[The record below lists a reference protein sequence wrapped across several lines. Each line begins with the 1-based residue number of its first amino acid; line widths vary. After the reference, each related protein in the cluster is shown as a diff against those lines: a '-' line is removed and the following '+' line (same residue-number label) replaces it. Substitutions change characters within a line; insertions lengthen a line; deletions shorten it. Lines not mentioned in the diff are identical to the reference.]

1 MADNLVPGIPYV
13 HLRWDDSY
21 VYYYQPIPVKFEAAD
36 LITKVQA
43 EDELKDAGVDVS
55 SEGITGYTITRNV
68 IYNTLLNSFQLRPD
82 FLVTGTRLSD
92 IEIISPRDNRR
103 IIDGEGHD
111 VWIENS
117 IGGEIPVIEMSLP
130 CTNEEYLGTNVP
142 VNSVVMTDTQG
153 MGFSVAFKFYDTPVE
168 VKKRLQSEIYRE
180 VDERYK
186 QPVLL
191 VDMRVKRRDYT
202 SGRETYV
209 WFELR
214 YYVDGRVVLLKFGET
229 VEDFYKKFIERY
241 PWLALIL
248 SRQSSVWATSFTSFD
263 LKYAKN
269 LDKLFGVASATW
281 EGWNQSTLGKVFH
294 TIYCQVIDDTLTIHP
309 LPQKELIW
317 DKGIKA
323 SLVTKEE
330 EVKNKSNISWCFDEI
345 DLGCTFSS
353 IVFYLSK
360 AYFKSGYVGS
370 FPHVVDKVFGK
381 ELNVT
386 TYQGCVSN
394 GPGDLER
401 YIIPRL
407 VSREVLYSNLERY
420 EFNLSLLTNTENTV
434 FESSAT
440 TPLFRSVIFGGEET
454 AISPYQPSWWPEDFV
469 LMPTS
474 FTGEETITERR
485 FTLAFYFP
493 PDTQDEYLLKLR
505 DVLGN
510 MKGVYPVV
518 LEFGRMNSQGNK
530 VDTVEIKGFVVSG
543 VERRR
548 DNQKGEVSLTFVDRS
563 YMLKNQFVA
572 CLPYYDGWGDI
583 SAILDLL
590 QRAGYISQSNVSSYM
605 NIFKQTA
612 LDDGVVGEKQA
623 GYQLSLGTQRG
634 PIWDFK
640 MGTAFWECL
649 QKIAGYTKQW
659 FYLTREGKLAYVSP
673 LKLLY
678 IFRNAL
684 GSPMQPGTCAVIV
697 PSTSQPWFTVNV
709 LRYREKPEQWY
720 EEIRNL
726 TYSEEFDSSYNLY
739 ALFGATPAW
748 LPGYQVN
755 PFAAVLGD
763 REPKTDTELLGKIGD
778 PNEYNGT
785 NQVYFPFKKIAMIT
799 EPELNNLRVIRQRLE
814 VEKNRLF
821 APATSVSFSTW
832 GWSFC
837 QPLSL
842 IYIEESDEPKVISS
856 ISSSGGGRGKGW
868 FLVSKVTHSMDVT
881 RKDWAITVNAERWY
895 DDEDYFFK
903 FYSVE

>member
-43 EDELKDAGVDVS
+43 ENELKDAGVDVS

-269 LDKLFGVASATW
+269 LEELFGVASATW

-420 EFNLSLLTNTENTV
+420 EFNLSLLTNTSQVTPTTRQIELPREDVIELGPERENEILDKLVELTKKKREQGLTEEEEMWYELYTSLLHGRKAQFDDATRNQDV
-434 FESSAT
+434 LQYVSVVAAAVAAFITTYTQVIESAQEQDELNQRFSHEELINYAFTEFIKRVRGGEILVLPYFLMDNKRFFKEVLKYLETEYSFPLKESS
-440 TPLFRSVIFGGEET
+440 
-454 AISPYQPSWWPEDFV
+454 
-469 LMPTS
+469 
-474 FTGEETITERR
+474 
-485 FTLAFYFP
+485 
-493 PDTQDEYLLKLR
+493 
-505 DVLGN
+505 
-510 MKGVYPVV
+510 
-518 LEFGRMNSQGNK
+518 
-530 VDTVEIKGFVVSG
+530 VDDAFVVSFEYPI
-543 VERRR
+543 ER
-548 DNQKGEVSLTFVDRS
+548 
-563 YMLKNQFVA
+563 
-572 CLPYYDGWGDI
+572 
-583 SAILDLL
+583 
-590 QRAGYISQSNVSSYM
+590 
-605 NIFKQTA
+605 
-612 LDDGVVGEKQA
+612 
-623 GYQLSLGTQRG
+623 
-634 PIWDFK
+634 
-640 MGTAFWECL
+640 
-649 QKIAGYTKQW
+649 
-659 FYLTREGKLAYVSP
+659 
-673 LKLLY
+673 
-678 IFRNAL
+678 
-684 GSPMQPGTCAVIV
+684 
-697 PSTSQPWFTVNV
+697 
-709 LRYREKPEQWY
+709 
-720 EEIRNL
+720 
-726 TYSEEFDSSYNLY
+726 
-739 ALFGATPAW
+739 
-748 LPGYQVN
+748 
-755 PFAAVLGD
+755 
-763 REPKTDTELLGKIGD
+763 
-778 PNEYNGT
+778 
-785 NQVYFPFKKIAMIT
+785 
-799 EPELNNLRVIRQRLE
+799 
-814 VEKNRLF
+814 
-821 APATSVSFSTW
+821 
-832 GWSFC
+832 
-837 QPLSL
+837 
-842 IYIEESDEPKVISS
+842 
-856 ISSSGGGRGKGW
+856 
-868 FLVSKVTHSMDVT
+868 
-881 RKDWAITVNAERWY
+881 
-895 DDEDYFFK
+895 
-903 FYSVE
+903 